1 MAMVLTCIYVAASAG
16 KPPWRERI
24 RGTQRMLGQG
34 QRWNEAGGE
43 SSRGPCQPQLPGR
56 GQRPGHHPMCTLSQH
71 GYGVRIEGVPEPT
84 PEQHEAKA
92 ALQVCSWPAKT
103 GEVCYTQPWPA
114 CPFSA

>member
-1 MAMVLTCIYVAASAG
+1 MYQELATVC
-16 KPPWRERI
+16 
-24 RGTQRMLGQG
+24 LG
-34 QRWNEAGGE
+34 GGE
-43 SSRGPCQPQLPGR
+43 RCTIIGLRWRNS
-56 GQRPGHHPMCTLSQH
+56 PMCTLSQH
-71 GYGVRIEGVPEPT
+71 GYGVRFEGVPEPT